1 MLHAILPELTSGP
14 AHITKWSIHVC
25 NSTCPSDATP
35 SCTMIA
41 EMKDAHIASQHAQ
54 SSVHAELAWNSSLHC
69 LLCNASLT
77 ASCSLRLEL
86 QCTFEVCTATKIKQL
101 DSSEG
106 ALLVSQLYLQVVGL
120 EVTNGTPMPVEP
132 MQTLQLVAANHTHY
146 LYTDMVLWQKCNH
159 IVFQTNSAESH
170 VTGSSC
176 KRLQAALQKTQQ
188 VNLSD
193 GCSVRYLMRNA
204 LQPCNENSNDAENS
218 TPARHPQ

>member
-1 MLHAILPELTSGP
+1 MLYAILPELTSGP

-25 NSTCPSDATP
+25 NSTRPSDATP

-41 EMKDAHIASQHAQ
+41 EMKDAHIALQHAQ
-54 SSVHAELAWNSSLHC
+54 SSVHAELTWNSALDC

-86 QCTFEVCTATKIKQL
+86 QCTFELCTATKIKQL

-132 MQTLQLVAANHTHY
+132 MQTLQLVGSKSHTLPVHR
-146 LYTDMVLWQKCNH
+146 H
-159 IVFQTNSAESH
+159 GIVGEVQSH
-170 VTGSSC
+170 CIPDKLSRITCHG
-176 KRLQAALQKTQQ
+176 KQLQATAGSIAK
-188 VNLSD
+188 
-193 GCSVRYLMRNA
+193 
-204 LQPCNENSNDAENS
+204 DAAGELI
-218 TPARHPQ
+218 